1 MRILVVE
8 DDTQISAFIAKGL
21 REDGHVVDCVGNGR
35 DGLFMATTEAY
46 AAVVLD
52 RMLPGLD
59 GLTVLRTLRGAGNTV
74 PVLLLTAL
82 ADVDHRVEGLRAGA
96 DDYLVKPFAFDELL
110 ARLKALAR
118 RRFDD
123 ASPRLGAGA
132 LTVDTATCL
141 ASGPG
146 GAIALSPKEYALL
159 ELLLRERGRVHTRN
173 GLFER
178 LYAGSSTASD
188 KVIEVLV
195 STLRGKLARAGV
207 DGLIETRRG
216 FGYVVA

>member
-21 REDGHVVDCVGNGR
+21 REDGHVVDCVDNGR

-59 GLTVLRTLRGAGNTV
+59 GLTVLRTLRGAGNAV

-96 DDYLVKPFAFDELL
+96 DDYLVKPFAFAELS
-110 ARLKALAR
+110 ARL
-118 RRFDD
+118 
-123 ASPRLGAGA
+123 
-132 LTVDTATCL
+132 
-141 ASGPG
+141 
-146 GAIALSPKEYALL
+146 
-159 ELLLRERGRVHTRN
+159 
-173 GLFER
+173 
-178 LYAGSSTASD
+178 
-188 KVIEVLV
+188 
-195 STLRGKLARAGV
+195 
-207 DGLIETRRG
+207 DGL
-216 FGYVVA
+216 

>member
-1 MRILVVE
+1 VPQAQRLGQVRTPRAVHGPLPRQPRALSGNRGHDGRHRWRRYACPQSGHSQAAMRILVVE

-82 ADVDHRVEGLRAGA
+82 ADVDHRVEGL
-96 DDYLVKPFAFDELL
+96 
-110 ARLKALAR
+110 
-118 RRFDD
+118 
-123 ASPRLGAGA
+123 
-132 LTVDTATCL
+132 
-141 ASGPG
+141 
-146 GAIALSPKEYALL
+146 
-159 ELLLRERGRVHTRN
+159 
-173 GLFER
+173 
-178 LYAGSSTASD
+178 
-188 KVIEVLV
+188 
-195 STLRGKLARAGV
+195 
-207 DGLIETRRG
+207 
-216 FGYVVA
+216 